1 VRRAAIRIWFT
12 LAAAIVAAAI
22 ADPCVESASN
32 AGWFGPGNFT
42 DHSMLDVIPALLS
55 GALLLAIYLALR
67 VRRELL
73 RASNEALRT
82 NIGRLL
88 PAILGLQLAVLF
100 VMETCE
106 QLMVYGRWLGGTVWL
121 GGPVWFSF
129 TVHALVGT
137 AVAFILAY
145 LVCNCA
151 RTTVRMLRRIRALAT
166 RALHDP
172 APLAL
177 RRLERT
183 CLAHEAPVRCRIGN
197 RAPPLA
203 FV

>member
-1 VRRAAIRIWFT
+1 MRRTAVRIWFT

-22 ADPCVESASN
+22 ADPCVEGASN
-32 AGWFGPGNFT
+32 AGWFGQGNFT
-42 DHSMLDVIPALLS
+42 DRSTLDVIPALLS
-55 GALLLAIYLALR
+55 GGLLLGIYLALR

-73 RASNEALRT
+73 RASNEALRA
-82 NIGRLL
+82 NVGRLL

-106 QLMVYGRWLGGTVWL
+106 QLLVYGRVFGGTVWL
-121 GGPVWFSF
+121 GGPVWFSLS
-129 TVHALVGT
+129 VHALVGA
-137 AVAFILAY
+137 AVAFALAY
-145 LVCNCA
+145 LVCACA
-151 RTTVRMLRRIRALAT
+151 RSTVQMIRRIRALAM

-177 RRLERT
+177 RRLGRI

-197 RAPPLA
+197 RAPPFA